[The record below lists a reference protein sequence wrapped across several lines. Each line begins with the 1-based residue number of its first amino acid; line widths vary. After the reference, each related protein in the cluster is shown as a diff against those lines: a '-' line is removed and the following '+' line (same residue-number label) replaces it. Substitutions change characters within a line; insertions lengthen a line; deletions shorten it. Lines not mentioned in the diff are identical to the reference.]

1 MGDQVDTAKED
12 QVDTTKDTMDIM
24 SHIMDM
30 ITTKDPIII
39 KDSMA
44 VMIFIAAQIAVTRAM
59 DWKMDRSQQSMVI
72 MMVLDQNILKMV
84 ILINHRVTILI
95 DQVAT
100 ILIEQQ
106 VLVQSQIMRQNH
118 NKMERNQ
125 ANRRNRI

>member
-84 ILINHRVTILI
+84 ILINHRVSILI

-100 ILIEQQ
+100 ILRDQQ
-106 VLVQSQIMRQNH
+106 VMVQSQITMR
-118 NKMERNQ
+118 
-125 ANRRNRI
+125 

>member
-44 VMIFIAAQIAVTRAM
+44 VMIFIAAQIAVTLAM
-59 DWKMDRSQQSMVI
+59 DWKKAPKNQLTATMIST
-72 MMVLDQNILKMV
+72 LAQNILRMA
-84 ILINHRVTILI
+84 ILINHRVTFLI
-95 DQVAT
+95 GQLVM
-100 ILIEQQ
+100 
-106 VLVQSQIMRQNH
+106 VQSQIMV
-118 NKMERNQ
+118 MV
-125 ANRRNRI
+125 